1 MARYGIGDET
11 ALGVQVSVLRAMA
24 KRIGRDHALALA
36 LWKTGVYEARML
48 ATLVDEPEKVT
59 LAQMDSWCRDFDTWA
74 LCDTA
79 CFSLW
84 DQTPHAWTKVRAW
97 APRKE
102 EFVRRAAFAL
112 IASLSVHDKKAPD
125 APFLRSLKLIERYA
139 TDERNF
145 VKKAVNWALRSV
157 GKRNAALHRDALD
170 VAARLAESDNR
181 AARWNGKDALRELS
195 GPTVRRRLDRIAAKS
210 AR

>member
-1 MARYGIGDET
+1 MARATVSTILAELKRRGSKSAREGMARYGIGDET
-11 ALGVQVSVLRAMA
+11 ALGVQVNVLRAMA

-125 APFLRSLKLIERYA
+125 APFRRSLELIERYA

-145 VKKAVNWALRSV
+145 V
-157 GKRNAALHRDALD
+157 
-170 VAARLAESDNR
+170 
-181 AARWNGKDALRELS
+181 
-195 GPTVRRRLDRIAAKS
+195 
-210 AR
+210 